1 MSDEGFI
8 YLIVTL
14 NILVQLMLIHSL
26 RFPRGGRRNYY
37 LLAIGIPVTIMLLMR
52 LLIAAGVIHRR
63 VADQSAIEQF
73 VTSAAGV
80 TLMAAPWF
88 VTFFAIV
95 DRKRRAWV
103 TKLRAESDQP
113 V

>member
-8 YLIVTL
+8 YLIVAL

-37 LLAIGIPVTIMLLMR
+37 LLAIGIPVTIMLSMR
-52 LLIAAGVIHRR
+52 LMVATGAMHLR
-63 VADQSAIEQF
+63 VAEQSAIEHLA
-73 VTSAAGV
+73 TSIAGV
-80 TLMAAPWF
+80 ILMAAPWF

-95 DRKRRAWV
+95 DKKRRVWV
-103 TKLRAESDQP
+103 NQLRAESEQP